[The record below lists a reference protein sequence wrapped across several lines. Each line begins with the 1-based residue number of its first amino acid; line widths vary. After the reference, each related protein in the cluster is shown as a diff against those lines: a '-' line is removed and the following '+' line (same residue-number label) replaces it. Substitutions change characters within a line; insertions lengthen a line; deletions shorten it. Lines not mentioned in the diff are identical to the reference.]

1 MTGAFTLLKAAGLT
15 AAITLAMAGISQAD
29 TGSAS
34 TTPTAYKTTVAG
46 KGPAR
51 FDWFANRNTSAP
63 QTTTTTRRYAH
74 GSGSWVC
81 SPAGFGRKST
91 CRARN

>member
-1 MTGAFTLLKAAGLT
+1 MTGAFTLFKAAGLT
-15 AAITLAMAGISQAD
+15 AAITLAMAGATHAD
-29 TGSAS
+29 TGSAG
-34 TTPTAYKTTVAG
+34 TTPTVNKTTVAG

-51 FDWFANRNTSAP
+51 FDWFAKRNTGAP
-63 QTTTTTRRYAH
+63 QPTTTTRRYAH